1 MLFMR
6 FGIGLVALALLAF
19 AAPAGARGVRCEDI
33 AREQSRGKP
42 VPEVVESLGTTRTRV
57 AACSQLAAE
66 RERQARRQAR
76 LRARQA
82 LRRGAVE

>member
-1 MLFMR
+1 MLSMR
-6 FGIGLVALALLAF
+6 FGIGLVALAFLAF
-19 AAPAGARGVRCEDI
+19 AAPAAARGVRCEDI
-33 AREQSRGKP
+33 AREQSRGKS

-57 AACSQLAAE
+57 AACTHLAAE
-66 RERQARRQAR
+66 LERQVHRQAR